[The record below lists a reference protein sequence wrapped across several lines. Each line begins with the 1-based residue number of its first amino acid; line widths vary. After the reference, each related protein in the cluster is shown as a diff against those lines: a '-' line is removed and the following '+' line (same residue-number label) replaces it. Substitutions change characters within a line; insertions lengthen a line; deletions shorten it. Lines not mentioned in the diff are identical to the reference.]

1 MLPFYTAVRDPCF
14 SHFSDSEKQNGMI
27 LNFLYCP
34 SLFQLLGVGRGLHK
48 NWDEITF
55 RPGIV
60 THTVKWLVILNFWT
74 QLLSPVSKH
83 HTIRICFTGLYHTF
97 FFFQKVCQRWSQVNQ
112 QSTKRLAC
120 SVLRLVYQRTI
131 QILSNERCKS
141 QRYDCSYNVTDLNK
155 RVMLKFE
162 ISKKCFSLIIVF
174 SVTIHV
180 YIYIF

>member
-1 MLPFYTAVRDPCF
+1 MA
-14 SHFSDSEKQNGMI
+14 SD
-27 LNFLYCP
+27 
-34 SLFQLLGVGRGLHK
+34 
-48 NWDEITF
+48 
-55 RPGIV
+55 
-60 THTVKWLVILNFWT
+60 LNFWT

-83 HTIRICFTGLYHTF
+83 HTIRICFTGLYHTSF

-120 SVLRLVYQRTI
+120 SVLRLVYQWTI

-180 YIYIF
+180 YIYIYFSRTMLQFSCTCYTKCGVVDQPSRHSMMSWIGSCDWQLNNALSSWSWYYFNNQIPIS